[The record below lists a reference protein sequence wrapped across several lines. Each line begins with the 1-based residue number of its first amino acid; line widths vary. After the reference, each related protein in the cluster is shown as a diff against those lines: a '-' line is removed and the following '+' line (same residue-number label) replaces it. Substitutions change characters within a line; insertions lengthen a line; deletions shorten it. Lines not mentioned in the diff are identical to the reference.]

1 MNMKVLHLPIS
12 FVQLMAFDSFIRMV
26 KIRHKSTMTYVI
38 PSSDEQTSYFVS
50 LRSFRSNAN
59 VNIKPSIANTISII
73 SDQ

>member
-1 MNMKVLHLPIS
+1 MIILYSTYRFYLINEYR
-12 FVQLMAFDSFIRMV
+12 LMLLEAGL
-26 KIRHKSTMTYVI
+26 KRHKSTITYVI

-50 LRSFRSNAN
+50 LRSFRSKAN